1 MYIFHYISWFF
12 NHFTYIPPIVKTT
25 TLKKSE
31 FKKEWHVLDA
41 TDISVGRLASRV
53 SLILKG
59 KNKPQFSPN
68 LPVGDG
74 VIIVNTDKIKFSGN
88 KNTEKKYYKHT
99 GHPGGIKETTPEK
112 LHEKKPGE
120 ALKLAV
126 KRMLPGG
133 VLGRKQLTKLKI
145 YAGDSHPHSAQNPK
159 VIELDKLNSKNIA
172 RN

>member
-1 MYIFHYISWFF
+1 M
-12 NHFTYIPPIVKTT
+12 KTT

-31 FKKEWHVLDA
+31 FNKAWHLLDA

-59 KNKPQFSPN
+59 KNKPQYSPN

-74 VIIVNTDKIKFSGN
+74 VIINNTDKVKFSGN
-88 KNTEKKYYKHT
+88 KNTEKKNFKHT

-112 LHEKKPGE
+112 LFEKKPGE

-133 VLGRKQLTKLKI
+133 VLGKKQLTKLKI
-145 YAGDSHPHSAQNPK
+145 YVGNDHPHSAQNPQ
-159 VIELDKLNSKNIA
+159 VIQLDKLNSKNIA

>member
-1 MYIFHYISWFF
+1 M
-12 NHFTYIPPIVKTT
+12 KTT

-74 VIIVNTDKIKFSGN
+74 VIIVNTDKVKFSGN
-88 KNTEKKYYKHT
+88 KNSEKKYYKHT
-99 GHPGGIKETTPEK
+99 GHPGGIKEITPD
-112 LHEKKPGE
+112 
-120 ALKLAV
+120 
-126 KRMLPGG
+126 
-133 VLGRKQLTKLKI
+133 KLK
-145 YAGDSHPHSAQNPK
+145 
-159 VIELDKLNSKNIA
+159 EKNKSEDIIKKEIGRA
-172 RN
+172 HV

>member
-1 MYIFHYISWFF
+1 M
-12 NHFTYIPPIVKTT
+12 KTT

-31 FKKEWHVLDA
+31 FQKAWHLLDA

-59 KNKPQFSPN
+59 KNKPQYSPN

-74 VIIVNTDKIKFSGN
+74 VIIINTDKVKFSGN
-88 KNTEKKYYKHT
+88 KNTDKKYYKHT

-112 LHEKKPGE
+112 LHEKKPEE

-133 VLGRKQLTKLKI
+133 VLGRKQLNKLKI
-145 YAGDSHPHSAQNPK
+145 YIGNEHPHSAQNPK
-159 VIELDKLNSKNIA
+159 VIELNKLNSKNIV

>member
-1 MYIFHYISWFF
+1 M
-12 NHFTYIPPIVKTT
+12 KTT

-74 VIIVNTDKIKFSGN
+74 VIILNTAKVNFSGN

-99 GHPGGIKETTPEK
+99 GHPGAIKEITHDKLKEK
-112 LHEKKPGE
+112 NKSEDIIRKAIKGMLPNSPLFRDLIKNN
-120 ALKLAV
+120 LKLY
-126 KRMLPGG
+126 K
-133 VLGRKQLTKLKI
+133 
-145 YAGDSHPHSAQNPK
+145 DSNHPHESQIPKTIDFKLQNR
-159 VIELDKLNSKNIA
+159 KNLI
-172 RN
+172 NV

>member
-1 MYIFHYISWFF
+1 
-12 NHFTYIPPIVKTT
+12 VKTT

-74 VIIVNTDKIKFSGN
+74 VIIINTDKVKFTGN
-88 KNTEKKYYKHT
+88 KNTDKKYYRHT
-99 GHPGGIKETTPEK
+99 GHPGGIKEITPDK
-112 LHEKKPGE
+112 LKENSKSEDIIKKAIKGMLPNSPLFRDLMKNN
-120 ALKLAV
+120 LKLY
-126 KRMLPGG
+126 KDG
-133 VLGRKQLTKLKI
+133 V
-145 YAGDSHPHSAQNPK
+145 HPHESQNPK
-159 VIELDKLNSKNIA
+159 SIDFKSLNRKNA
-172 RN
+172 VNV

>member
-1 MYIFHYISWFF
+1 M
-12 NHFTYIPPIVKTT
+12 KTT

-31 FKKEWHVLDA
+31 FKKEWHLLDA

-74 VIIVNTDKIKFSGN
+74 VIIVNTDKVKFSGN

-99 GHPGGIKETTPEK
+99 GYPGGIKSRSVRQVLEGSFPERV
-112 LHEKKPGE
+112 LQM
-120 ALKLAV
+120 AV
-126 KRMLPGG
+126 QRMMPKGP
-133 VLGRKQLTKLKI
+133 LGRDQLKKLKV
-145 YAGDSHPHSAQNPK
+145 YSGPEHPHQAQSP
-159 VIELDKLNSKNIA
+159 ELLDFAVLNKKN
-172 RN
+172 RRKFRFK